1 MKYFKII
8 CFVSFILFYACET
21 TEQSEIV
28 TIRLNPAFIVVDDSG
43 NEPMKSKSS
52 ISAENSNPIYAIQIY
67 EGENPIFYG
76 LFDDVSKMEIPL
88 STTKTYKF
96 KVAAYKKGT
105 GLGLATDTINDS
117 IYCYL
122 PNKILLD
129 NKFIKGNLL
138 SGINLP
144 SSIKLKGQNKD
155 FSEVDAFYSTKSVT
169 IDKGTNTIDFTLLRM
184 GFGTLFTVDALIS
197 GDLFIMIGNDTI
209 KLNNQIN
216 TATTTR
222 QFLSSNSNFETI
234 YNNSA
239 SYSDSIQF
247 LVKWVGS
254 NGTIIQ
260 SQSKFL
266 FKRNFQKSINIDLN
280 VNSNNLSIEDW
291 LNEKANT
298 IKLSIAFNNY
308 KYPGINDCNSV
319 ISIDT
324 TKWHSIALTVE
335 SKSSNVVKLYFDG
348 ELISS
353 SYIYT
358 GQSTPT
364 NNVSWY
370 RLYIG
375 ASYVTAFNDFYIGYF
390 DELRISNKV
399 RSPEEIKT
407 VFSNQSEFLSD
418 ANTIGLWR
426 FENEIK
432 NLISQT
438 VGTKTSTVNYVD
450 GLHGK
455 SLYLNGQNSYVD
467 LKYDMPESNVSIEF
481 WFKINGNY
489 KNGNFSSILQPYGMY
504 NGNIS
509 LGNE

>member
-8 CFVSFILFYACET
+8 CFVSFIFFYACET
-21 TEQSEIV
+21 PEQSEIV
-28 TIRLNPAFIVVDDSG
+28 TIKLNPAFIVVDDSG

-52 ISAENSNPIYAIQIY
+52 VSVDNSNPIYAIQIY

-155 FSEVDAFYSTKSVT
+155 FSEVDAFYATNLVT
-169 IDKGTNTIDFTLLRM
+169 IEKGTNTIDFTLLRM
-184 GFGTLFTVDALIS
+184 GFGILFSVDALNS
-197 GDLFIMIGNDTI
+197 GDLFILIGNDTI
-209 KLNNQIN
+209 KLNDQVN

-222 QFLSSNSNFETI
+222 QFLGSNSNFETI

-247 LVKWVGS
+247 LVKWIGS

-266 FKRNFQKSINIDLN
+266 FKRNYQKSINIDLN

-291 LNEKANT
+291 ITSLKSN
-298 IKLSIAFNNY
+298 
-308 KYPGINDCNSV
+308 
-319 ISIDT
+319 ISIVIDT
-324 TKWHSIALTVE
+324 SKVSPIFIEGILDKSIEIKEVGVLFGLSDNLYVHN
-335 SKSSNVVKLYFDG
+335 SSNSAD
-348 ELISS
+348 LI
-353 SYIYT
+353 
-358 GQSTPT
+358 
-364 NNVSWY
+364 
-370 RLYIG
+370 
-375 ASYVTAFNDFYIGYF
+375 
-390 DELRISNKV
+390 
-399 RSPEEIKT
+399 
-407 VFSNQSEFLSD
+407 
-418 ANTIGLWR
+418 
-426 FENEIK
+426 
-432 NLISQT
+432 
-438 VGTKTSTVNYVD
+438 
-450 GLHGK
+450 
-455 SLYLNGQNSYVD
+455 
-467 LKYDMPESNVSIEF
+467 M
-481 WFKINGNY
+481 
-489 KNGNFSSILQPYGMY
+489 NFQPYGAGFVTPSLLNGRIKCDLNNNKFSTNIIHLFDNKQYFFKCYIILDNDSVIYSDLKVYQTKGFVRDTKRYDQANVFWNVKYSLFDLITDEIIYPDDQRNYFIYYSSNENPKVFSATVKESSLSGFLMY
-504 NGNIS
+504 KFKTRESCQRWCDFKTG
-509 LGNE
+509 GK